1 MSDHSFQDM
10 RPAAYIAAPLFNQS
24 ERSFN
29 LELAETI
36 AKYCN
41 VFLPQR
47 DGLLLSKLIYDGMN
61 ISDARNLV
69 FKADVASI
77 SSSNILIAVLD
88 GRTIDEGVCFE
99 IGYANALN
107 ILCIGLKSDDR
118 SLLPSGDNPMIVCGC
133 KHIFSS
139 ILDLE
144 VYISAY
150 VISLA
155 KGCPIKFRDHEIDSS
170 HQFHHTE

>member
-1 MSDHSFQDM
+1 MSSHSFQDN
-10 RPAAYIAAPLFNQS
+10 RPTAYIAAPLFNQS
-24 ERSFN
+24 ERAFN
-29 LELAETI
+29 LDLAETI
-36 AKYCN
+36 AKYCS

-47 DGLLLSKLIYDGMN
+47 DGLLLSKLIHDGMN

-107 ILCIGLKSDDR
+107 ILCIGLKNDDR

-133 KHIFSS
+133 KHIYSS

-144 VYISAY
+144 VYLGSY
-150 VISLA
+150 VVSLA
-155 KGCPIKFRDHEIDSS
+155 KGCPVMLQDHEIDSS
-170 HQFHHTE
+170 HQS